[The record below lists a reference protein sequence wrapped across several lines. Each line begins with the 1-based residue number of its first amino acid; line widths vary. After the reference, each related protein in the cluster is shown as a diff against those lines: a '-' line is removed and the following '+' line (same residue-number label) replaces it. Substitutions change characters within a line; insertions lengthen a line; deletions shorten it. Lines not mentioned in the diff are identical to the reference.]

1 MAVPRM
7 ELAGDGEPDAT
18 HHLDGGDDRRERG
31 APRSAR
37 RLADGETRGDRD
49 RAGVDDRVLARI
61 VEIEPMR
68 EGRVRQHGVG
78 GRDPNRAA
86 DDGAL
91 RFSAEPL
98 GRRARGAAKVIAGRR
113 QTASQ
118 GIERQETGFL
128 DDGRRQARRLER
140 HDEACETPG
149 SGERHGV
156 PPRTSLSTS
165 RIAAWIRPLLAT
177 REGESRFRAPPV
189 RSVIWPPASSTSRLP
204 AATSHGPSRSSQ

>member
-49 RAGVDDRVLARI
+49 AAGVDDRVLAGI
-61 VEIEPMR
+61 VEVEPVR
-68 EGRVRQHGVG
+68 ERGVGQHSVG
-78 GRDPNRAA
+78 GRGPNRAA

-91 RFSAEPL
+91 RLSAEAL
-98 GRRARGAAKVIAGRR
+98 GRRARGAAEIVASRRKRASRHVVGLERDDEAGEPSGGRR
-113 QTASQ
+113 
-118 GIERQETGFL
+118 
-128 DDGRRQARRLER
+128 
-140 HDEACETPG
+140 
-149 SGERHGV
+149 RHGW
-156 PPRTSLSTS
+156 PPLTSRSTS
-165 RIAAWIRPLLAT
+165 RIAEWIRPLLAT
-177 REGESRFRAPPV
+177 MAGESRFRAPPV
-189 RSVIWPPASSTSRLP
+189 RPVIRPPASSTSRLP